1 MSLNCSFFYPFYW
14 FYFGYLLDN
23 NNMAKFTANVSSGSS
38 VGFSGIPGK
47 GNYTVDFGRQFAKS
61 FKKEY
66 NKNKTKQGT
75 AIVDPPKT
83 PDTAPPSKPTTTPKG
98 KSATTSDV
106 EKAVAAGFIT
116 PEEATGGEWGKGA
129 ALSSTYSKKSAANAA
144 ANGGTNVGKQFTGVR
159 AGQPIPDQSG
169 GAMNYDKAPDSRTPP
184 PPPPTDLGGM

>member
-1 MSLNCSFFYPFYW
+1 M
-14 FYFGYLLDN
+14 LDN

-47 GNYTVDFGRQFAKS
+47 GSYTVDFGRQFAKS

-83 PDTAPPSKPTTTPKG
+83 PDTTPPSEPTAIQDPVKAPVKRMNKG
-98 KSATTSDV
+98 KEATTADV
-106 EKAVAAGFIT
+106 ERAVSAGFIT
-116 PEEATGGEWGKGA
+116 PEEATGGEWGKSA
-129 ALSSTYSKKSAANAA
+129 SLSSTYSKKSAANAA

-169 GAMNYDKAPDSRTPP
+169 GAMNYGKAPRATPP
-184 PPPPTDLGGM
+184 PVTPPVDLRGM

>member
-1 MSLNCSFFYPFYW
+1 
-14 FYFGYLLDN
+14 
-23 NNMAKFTANVSSGSS
+23 MAKFTANVSSGSS

-83 PDTAPPSKPTTTPKG
+83 PDTTPPSEPTAIQDPVKTPTKPPKG
-98 KSATTSDV
+98 KDATTSDV
-106 EKAVAAGFIT
+106 ERAVSAGFIT
-116 PEEATGGEWGKGA
+116 PEEATGGEWGKGP
-129 ALSSTYSKKSAANAA
+129 ALSPTYSKKSAANASA
-144 ANGGTNVGKQFTGVR
+144 HGGTNVGKQFTGVR

-169 GAMNYDKAPDSRTPP
+169 GAMNYDKAPDNRPP
-184 PPPPTDLGGM
+184 SVNLDNIK

>member
-1 MSLNCSFFYPFYW
+1 M
-14 FYFGYLLDN
+14 LDN

-47 GNYTVDFGRQFAKS
+47 GNYGLDFSKQFARS
-61 FKKEY
+61 FNKQ
-66 NKNKTKQGT
+66 KNKTKQGE

-83 PDTAPPSKPTTTPKG
+83 PDTAPPSKPTAIQDPVKTPVKRPLKG
-98 KSATTSDV
+98 RDATTSDV
-106 EKAVAAGFIT
+106 ERAVAGGFIT

-169 GAMNYDKAPDSRTPP
+169 GAMNYSKAPRATPP
-184 PPPPTDLGGM
+184 PVTPPTDLRGM